1 MKKVLAL
8 FLLSCCLRQMEES
21 GEWFGEPLNPYLMQ
35 VVVPALE
42 REEPLTIGDIDFD
55 EFDADDPYTVLRYYN
70 WSEKLR
76 EELRAMADR
85 ICEIRPTSAKK
96 RSFL

>member
-1 MKKVLAL
+1 MKKVLNL
-8 FLLSCCLRQMEES
+8 FQLSCYLRQLEES
-21 GEWFGEPLNPYLMQ
+21 EERFGEPLNPYLMQ
-35 VVVPALE
+35 VVIPALK
-42 REEPLTIGDIDFD
+42 REAPLTIGDIDFD